1 MTKAVVTQLPG
12 VDGRYVLGMTWRHE
26 ETRPKARRL
35 RELAE
40 QHGTWG
46 LVRRTPEGAVQIAF
60 CAPVDGCTARQVRSL
75 ADAIAEAHVAPWRG
89 MYALGQGQYWYV
101 AVGAGHE
108 MLPDGDR
115 VGTAEE
121 LQALR
126 QEHNALASWSEQEGT
141 VSDLA
146 RHVAGINT
154 ASLREIAPS
163 IVRMPRLSRQAT
175 IAAGATALV
184 VLGACGVWYHSHLAA
199 LEEQQRDA
207 MQRRA
212 QALAALAQR
221 PVQKEPP
228 PWAQAIS
235 AAETFGACRSAWSG
249 QALATRGWTLRAWSC
264 AGTAAGLAVHTRWG
278 RETGDAMDAPGVIDQ
293 TGEYAV
299 NAEHIELTWKPRQR
313 TLADLAPSSESKR
326 RGWALSQR
334 YGVGLALDKKDAD
347 GTKLPGDEA
356 DHPEWQRHRLIYT
369 LPMAPWFGFGS
380 AFDAL
385 GGLQVRS
392 ITADLSADTWV
403 VDALLYAQPDA
414 KVQK

>member
-1 MTKAVVTQLPG
+1 MRHAIAIQLPG

-26 ETRPKARRL
+26 DTRPKARRL

-46 LVRRTPEGAVQIAF
+46 LVRRTPESALQIAF
-60 CAPVDGCTARQVRSL
+60 CAPVEGCTARQVRSL

-101 AVGAGHE
+101 AVGAGYE

-121 LQALR
+121 LRAIR
-126 QEHNALASWSEQEGT
+126 QDHDALASWSEQEGT

-146 RHVAGINT
+146 RQVAGIST
-154 ASLREIAPS
+154 AGLRDIAPS
-163 IVRMPRLSRQAT
+163 RMPHLSKPAK
-175 IAAGATALV
+175 IAVGAAALV
-184 VLGACGVWYHSHLAA
+184 VLGACGTWYYSHLVI

-221 PVQKEPP
+221 PVQKDPP
-228 PWAQAIS
+228 PWVQAIS

-249 QALATRGWTLRAWSC
+249 QPLATRGWTLRGWSC
-264 AGTAAGLAVHTRWG
+264 TGTAAGLAVQTRWG
-278 RETGDAMDAPGVIDQ
+278 RETGDAMDAPGIIDQ
-293 TGEYAV
+293 TGEFAL

-313 TLADLAPSSESKR
+313 TLADLPPSSESKR
-326 RGWALSQR
+326 RGWALAQR
-334 YGVGLALDKKDAD
+334 YGVGLALDKKDLD

-369 LPMAPWFGFGS
+369 LPMAPWLGFGS

-385 GGLQVRS
+385 DGLQVRS
-392 ITADLSADTWV
+392 ITADLAADTWV
-403 VDALLYAQPDA
+403 VDALLYAQTDA